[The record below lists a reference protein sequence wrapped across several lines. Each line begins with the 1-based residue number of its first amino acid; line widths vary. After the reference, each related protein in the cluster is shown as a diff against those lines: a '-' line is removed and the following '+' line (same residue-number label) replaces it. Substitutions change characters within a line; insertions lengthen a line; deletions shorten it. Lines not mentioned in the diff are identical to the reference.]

1 VLLSEWDLFE
11 QAGAC
16 HGPASPLERICLRLQ
31 HDIEYRAIQR
41 GLYSSEDNM
50 PKRVIE
56 VNENELLW
64 GRLFLAAK
72 VVERAREIEL
82 SRVNVSLIQAMVLY
96 ALKLSPE
103 PLTPS
108 RLARMLCREPHSM
121 SALIDRMEK
130 QGLVQKKHDLSRK
143 NLVRVVVTPKGE
155 EAFQRQRSMNA
166 VANLTSTLTKE
177 ERQALGICVDKLRV
191 RATELIRE
199 MTPTPYDY

>member
-1 VLLSEWDLFE
+1 
-11 QAGAC
+11 
-16 HGPASPLERICLRLQ
+16 
-31 HDIEYRAIQR
+31 
-41 GLYSSEDNM
+41 M
-50 PKRVIE
+50 PKREIE
-56 VNENELLW
+56 VNENEILW

-82 SRVNVSLIQAMVLY
+82 SRVNISLIQAMVLY

-121 SALIDRMEK
+121 SALIDRMEQ
-130 QGLVQKKHDLSRK
+130 QGLVEKKHDLSRK

-155 EAFQRQRSMNA
+155 EVFQRQRSVNT

-177 ERQALGICVDKLRV
+177 ERQALGTCVDKLRV
-191 RATELIRE
+191 KATELIRK

>member
-1 VLLSEWDLFE
+1 
-11 QAGAC
+11 
-16 HGPASPLERICLRLQ
+16 
-31 HDIEYRAIQR
+31 
-41 GLYSSEDNM
+41 M
-50 PKRVIE
+50 PKREIE

-82 SRVNVSLIQAMVLY
+82 SRVNISLIQAMVLY

-130 QGLVQKKHDLSRK
+130 QGLVEKKHDLSRK

-155 EAFQRQRSMNA
+155 EAFRRQRSVNT
-166 VANLTSTLTKE
+166 VANLTSSLTKE

-191 RATELIRE
+191 KATEMIRK

>member
-1 VLLSEWDLFE
+1 MS
-11 QAGAC
+11 
-16 HGPASPLERICLRLQ
+16 
-31 HDIEYRAIQR
+31 
-41 GLYSSEDNM
+41 
-50 PKRVIE
+50 KREIE
-56 VNENELLW
+56 VNENEMLW

-121 SALIDRMEK
+121 SALIDRME
-130 QGLVQKKHDLSRK
+130 QPGLIEKKHDLSRK
-143 NLVRVVVTPKGE
+143 NLVRVVLTAEGE
-155 EAFQRQRSMNA
+155 EAFRRQRSANV
-166 VANLTSTLTKE
+166 VANLTSSLTKE
-177 ERQALGICVDKLRV
+177 EREALGICVDKLRMK
-191 RATELIRE
+191 ATELIRQ

>member
-1 VLLSEWDLFE
+1 
-11 QAGAC
+11 
-16 HGPASPLERICLRLQ
+16 
-31 HDIEYRAIQR
+31 
-41 GLYSSEDNM
+41 M
-50 PKRVIE
+50 PKREIE
-56 VNENELLW
+56 INENELLW

-82 SRVNVSLIQAMVLY
+82 SHVNVSLIQAMVLY
-96 ALKLSPE
+96 ALKLSPQ

-130 QGLVQKKHDLSRK
+130 QGLVEKKHDLSRK

-155 EAFQRQRSMNA
+155 EAFQRQRSVKV
-166 VANLTSTLTKE
+166 VANLTSCLSKD
-177 ERQALGICVDKLRV
+177 ERECLGACVDKLRV

>member
-1 VLLSEWDLFE
+1 
-11 QAGAC
+11 
-16 HGPASPLERICLRLQ
+16 
-31 HDIEYRAIQR
+31 
-41 GLYSSEDNM
+41 M
-50 PKRVIE
+50 PKREIE

-130 QGLVQKKHDLSRK
+130 QGLVEKKHDLSRK

>member
-1 VLLSEWDLFE
+1 M
-11 QAGAC
+11 A
-16 HGPASPLERICLRLQ
+16 
-31 HDIEYRAIQR
+31 
-41 GLYSSEDNM
+41 
-50 PKRVIE
+50 KREIE

-82 SRVNVSLIQAMVLY
+82 SHVNVSLIQAMVLY
-96 ALKLSPE
+96 ALKLSRE

-130 QGLVQKKHDLSRK
+130 QGLVEKKHDLSRK

-155 EAFQRQRSMNA
+155 EAFQRQRSVNT
-166 VANLTSTLTKE
+166 VANLTSTLTRE
-177 ERQALGICVDKLRV
+177 EREALGTCVDKLRI
-191 RATELIRE
+191 RATELIRK

>member
-1 VLLSEWDLFE
+1 
-11 QAGAC
+11 
-16 HGPASPLERICLRLQ
+16 
-31 HDIEYRAIQR
+31 
-41 GLYSSEDNM
+41 M
-50 PKRVIE
+50 PKREIE
-56 VNENELLW
+56 INENELLW

-82 SRVNVSLIQAMVLY
+82 SHVNVSLIQAMVLY

-130 QGLVQKKHDLSRK
+130 QGLVEKKHDLSRK

-155 EAFQRQRSMNA
+155 EAFQRQRSVNA
-166 VANLTSTLTKE
+166 VSNLTSTLTKE
-177 ERQALGICVDKLRV
+177 EREALGTCVDKLRL
-191 RATELIRE
+191 RATELIRK

>member
-1 VLLSEWDLFE
+1 
-11 QAGAC
+11 
-16 HGPASPLERICLRLQ
+16 
-31 HDIEYRAIQR
+31 
-41 GLYSSEDNM
+41 M
-50 PKRVIE
+50 PKREIE
-56 VNENELLW
+56 VNENEMLW

-82 SRVNVSLIQAMVLY
+82 SRVNISLIQAMVLY

-121 SALIDRMEK
+121 SALIDRMEQ
-130 QGLVQKKHDLSRK
+130 QGLVEKKHDLSRR

-155 EAFQRQRSMNA
+155 EVFQRQRSVNT

-177 ERQALGICVDKLRV
+177 ERQALGTCVDKLRV
-191 RATELIRE
+191 KATELIRK